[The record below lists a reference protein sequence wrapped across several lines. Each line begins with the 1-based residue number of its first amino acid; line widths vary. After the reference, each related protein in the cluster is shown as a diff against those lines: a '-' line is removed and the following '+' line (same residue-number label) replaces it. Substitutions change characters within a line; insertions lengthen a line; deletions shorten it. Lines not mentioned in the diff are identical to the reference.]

1 MSAPAVLEMQ
11 GVVKDYRGLRPLRV
25 ASFAVQAGDRAVIEG
40 LDRAAAETF
49 VNLVNGAYVPDTG
62 TVRVFGV
69 PTSDIATDTA
79 WLASLNRFGMVTERA
94 VLLEGAPIDQ
104 NLALPFSLE
113 IDPMPEDVRA
123 RVRSLA
129 SELELAD
136 EMLSG
141 RAGDAPPKV
150 RVRVHLARALALD
163 PQVLLME
170 HPTVSLDRAD
180 ARPYAELVRRVAES
194 RGLTLVAV
202 SNDRELADVVATTS
216 LKLNPG
222 TGVLSSNKGWRRW
235 LG

>member
-1 MSAPAVLEMQ
+1 MSAPALLEMQ

-25 ASFAVQAGDRAVIEG
+25 ASLAVQAGDRVVIEG

-49 VNLVNGAYVPDTG
+49 VNLVNGAYVPDAG
-62 TVRVFGV
+62 TVRIFGV
-69 PTSDIATDTA
+69 STSDIATDTA
-79 WLASLNRFGMVTERA
+79 WLASLDRFGMVTERA

-129 SELELAD
+129 SELGIGD

-141 RAGDAPPKV
+141 RAGDAPPNV

-202 SNDRELADVVATTS
+202 SNDRELADIIATTS

-222 TGVLSSNKGWRRW
+222 TGVLSSTKGWRRW

>member
-1 MSAPAVLEMQ
+1 MPAC
-11 GVVKDYRGLRPLRV
+11 G
-25 ASFAVQAGDRAVIEG
+25 
-40 LDRAAAETF
+40 
-49 VNLVNGAYVPDTG
+49 
-62 TVRVFGV
+62 
-69 PTSDIATDTA
+69 
-79 WLASLNRFGMVTERA
+79 
-94 VLLEGAPIDQ
+94 
-104 NLALPFSLE
+104 
-113 IDPMPEDVRA
+113 
-123 RVRSLA
+123 RSLR
-129 SELELAD
+129 S
-136 EMLSG
+136 SS
-141 RAGDAPPKV
+141 AGDAPQNV

-180 ARPYAELVRRVAES
+180 VRPYAELVRRVAES